1 MGTIP
6 RVVAAVA
13 ALVVAA
19 TAAAAAQP
27 GRAPG
32 SRAWVEPLEP
42 EWSRPIG
49 GRTRF
54 VGVEE
59 YGRCSVFV
67 DNGVIQVVAPSGAV
81 SWTWRFS
88 AISKFLNPRE
98 VAVSHECDAIALVG
112 DASYKYAWIVDK
124 AGTSAS
130 IKFSATPAD
139 IGFDR
144 TGKIVAVGTYAG
156 SMLLYS
162 GNGALQWE
170 RATKASIVQGLEFA
184 ADNQHIRFK
193 DWSGSGVVSVAGHVE
208 WSQPGTLVPGDE
220 PTTPQVAVSDDR
232 SRRWLRSE
240 DAIDCV
246 NADGAVL
253 ASINVARDVRLVK
266 VSRDFGQVLIVREKD
281 LTPVSVDR
289 YEVPK
294 PCRP

>member
-19 TAAAAAQP
+19 TAAAAAQ
-27 GRAPG
+27 
-32 SRAWVEPLEP
+32 PLEP

-88 AISKFLNPRE
+88 SISKYINPRE
-98 VAVSHECDAIALVG
+98 VAVSHACDAIALVG
-112 DASYKYAWIVDK
+112 DASYKFAWIVDQ
-124 AGTSAS
+124 AGTSAA
-130 IKFSATPAD
+130 IKFTATPAD
-139 IGFDR
+139 IAFDR
-144 TGKIVAVGTYAG
+144 TGKLVAVGTYAG
-156 SMLLYS
+156 SLLLYS
-162 GNGALQWE
+162 GNGALHWE

-184 ADNQHIRFK
+184 DDNQHIRFK

-208 WSQPGTLVPGDE
+208 RSQPGTLVPEDA
-220 PTTPQVAVSDDR
+220 PATPHVAVSDDR

-253 ASINVARDVRLVK
+253 ASINVARDVRQVE

-294 PCRP
+294 PCRPFSP